1 MKRVDHKWQ
10 KIKIGA
16 VLIGLLFLTTGCGA
30 KWHLNRAI
38 AKDPTILEQRKVVL
52 DTMVITEKKQ
62 FTDTLLLRQ
71 YDTIKIEKD
80 GVRVALNRLYDTI
93 QIEVECPPDTIQIQ
107 KVVEVPQVIYQDKK
121 FNKKY
126 LYLWILLFFVYTLA
140 LIKVIK

>member
-62 FTDTLLLRQ
+62 FADTLVLRE